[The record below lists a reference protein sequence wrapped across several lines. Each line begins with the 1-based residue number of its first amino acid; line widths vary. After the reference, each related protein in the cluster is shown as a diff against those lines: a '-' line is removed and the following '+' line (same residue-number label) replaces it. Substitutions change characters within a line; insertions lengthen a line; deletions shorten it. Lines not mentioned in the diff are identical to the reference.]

1 MVPIL
6 NNFLTSIYDYLIKYH
21 ESKLE
26 FRKQLLEIKIDEL
39 KNKSN
44 KKIERIK
51 LRTKH
56 KLANYETRRY

>member
-1 MVPIL
+1 MAPIL

-56 KLANYETRRY
+56 KLANYEV